1 MNVHKMSNSHQ
12 NPHIVYPALSKGDP
26 LLIPHNVSHC
36 SETTSFPCLAK
47 IYINHSCCT
56 FIIVE
61 LDYLS
66 DDSIIPSF
74 RPPLGLNISTT
85 EFIIYF
91 QSYFLITS
99 LNHSVMECVMV
110 VLQFYRVVFFCS
122 ESYAGEFHINTM
134 GQIRENS
141 MQEMV
146 GKVCYFLFNLII
158 IQFFLNL
165 S

>member
-1 MNVHKMSNSHQ
+1 MFLTAQKQLVFL
-12 NPHIVYPALSKGDP
+12 ALLKYT
-26 LLIPHNVSHC
+26 LIIAVAS
-36 SETTSFPCLAK
+36 
-47 IYINHSCCT
+47 

-110 VLQFYRVVFFCS
+110 VL
-122 ESYAGEFHINTM
+122 
-134 GQIRENS
+134 
-141 MQEMV
+141 
-146 GKVCYFLFNLII
+146 
-158 IQFFLNL
+158 
-165 S
+165 

>member
-1 MNVHKMSNSHQ
+1 MLQIVSNFIEDIFSPMLDIYTWPNKITWRNFFISDWKKCTIIIKVCMNVHKMSNSHQ

-99 LNHSVMECVMV
+99 LNHSVMECVVV
-110 VLQFYRVVFFCS
+110 VL
-122 ESYAGEFHINTM
+122 
-134 GQIRENS
+134 
-141 MQEMV
+141 
-146 GKVCYFLFNLII
+146 
-158 IQFFLNL
+158 
-165 S
+165 